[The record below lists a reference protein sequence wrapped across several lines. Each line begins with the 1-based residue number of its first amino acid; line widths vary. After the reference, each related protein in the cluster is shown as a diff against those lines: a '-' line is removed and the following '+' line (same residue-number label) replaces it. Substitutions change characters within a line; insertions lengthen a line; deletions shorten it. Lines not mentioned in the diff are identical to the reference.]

1 MGAPA
6 VQGVLLN
13 TAQIFGSAFS
23 LSIKRQVRR
32 TIKPHSRTAADL
44 YINEQSMFDALLSNN
59 IIISAWAKPEGL
71 TAIWRA
77 SMSPQDREYN
87 PANSILT
94 VGNLLS
100 DRGLDTETS
109 TFPLI
114 LYLLGEVTIIRYHH
128 LGGLELRS
136 LLFQCFGD
144 WGSKIKVPAGTCSL
158 WPVLVRVLLF
168 CLCLLGN
175 LELSG
180 KREPRLRKCFYQ
192 PGW

>member
-1 MGAPA
+1 M
-6 VQGVLLN
+6 
-13 TAQIFGSAFS
+13 
-23 LSIKRQVRR
+23 
-32 TIKPHSRTAADL
+32 SRAGL
-44 YINEQSMFDALLSNN
+44 MPLLSNN
-59 IIISAWAKPEGL
+59 ISSSTWDKPEAL
-71 TAIWRA
+71 AAIWRA
-77 SMSPQDREYN
+77 SVSPQDREYN

-100 DRGLDTETS
+100 DGGLDTETS
-109 TFPLI
+109 TFPRI
-114 LYLLGEVTIIRYHH
+114 LYLLGEVTIIRYRH

-136 LLFQCFGD
+136 LLFQCSGD
-144 WGSKIKVPAGTCSL
+144 WESEIKVPAETCSL

-168 CLCLLGN
+168 CFCLLGN